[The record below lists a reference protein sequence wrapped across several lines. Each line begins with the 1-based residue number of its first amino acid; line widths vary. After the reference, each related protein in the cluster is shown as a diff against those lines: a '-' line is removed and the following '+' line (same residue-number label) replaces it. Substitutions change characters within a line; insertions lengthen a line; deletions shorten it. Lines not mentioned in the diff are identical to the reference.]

1 MFCNAQNENPLN
13 QTGDQRMTIIGRK
26 KNQMTTELFSYEKIS
41 QSLKGQP
48 HKFLLHISRQLVHL
62 GGWQPR
68 LSLSAIVSWAVIV
81 ALLVQTIAPTV
92 TAANNKSES
101 SSSKSKPVNSIFT
114 RGKGQNIVPQD
125 IAVEAATVRRLGSL
139 NGRIE
144 GSVRQLNAED
154 VTLNGGA
161 VITSALLVPGTPDV
175 RLNGNPNFGGTV
187 QGTGN
192 LAPSNYR
199 VTLNSNSTL
208 DRLVNRV
215 DPVQLPV
222 VTAPPAATGTR
233 DVSLNNASDSAGDF
247 ATLRDLT
254 LNGNAGTRTV
264 PPGTYRNFRANGNS
278 GFIFGVAGSSQP
290 SVYNLNALDLNGNAR
305 LQIAGAVILT
315 IGSQVS
321 LNGAVGS
328 SNDPLLLTLKVS
340 TGGVTLNGGASIY
353 GIVQAP
359 NGTVTINGNSLL
371 QGSVACDR
379 LTINGNGTLK
389 GTAGALTS
397 INPTTAVQGQTLT
410 VSLQGINTH
419 WIAGQTRASFGGEI
433 AVGSAAE
440 GEFGNLQVLGSS
452 SAVATLV
459 VSPTAALAPRTVRVT
474 TPVAGF
480 SEGAVEV
487 LIDAFTVTANP
498 APGAGTATVST
509 LAGSGVAGFTD
520 SNSTQAQFRNPAGI
534 AAGANDALYIADAGN
549 HSIRKIVADG
559 TVTTVAGNG
568 TTGFADGSGAAARF
582 NNPQGVAVD
591 ANGIVYVADSGN
603 HRIRRIA
610 ADGAVTTLAGDGT
623 AGLTNGQGAQA
634 RFNAPQGITVDNSGG
649 LYIADTGNN
658 VVRYLSATGEVST
671 VAGDGTVGAGDAP
684 ARFNSPVGVAFDGT
698 TLFVYLADSSN
709 HRIRRVTQGGSV
721 ITIAGAGRG
730 FADGTATQARFAD
743 PSGIAVDG
751 AGKLIVTEATNSL
764 LRMVDVVKATS
775 GAAGA
780 VTTIAGTG
788 GRGLTNGAGNV
799 ARFNTP
805 RGIVVLSSSAMIVA
819 DTGNN
824 VLRKITL
831 PPAITSFN
839 PVQSQTGQTITINGE
854 RFDGRAPANNIVK
867 FVRSAQAGGGTTQA
881 QVVTATRNQL
891 TVVIPQDATTGNITV
906 QTEGGTAV
914 SSTAFTIVVSPPVI
928 SDFNPKRGAV
938 GTQVTLFGNDLMVGA
953 ATPAVTF
960 AGANGARLNALV
972 NSANASQV
980 RVTVPN
986 AAVTGVIQLTNANGS
1001 AVTGQVFVVEGG
1013 ALDYQLTLA
1022 PTVASAVQRTNA
1034 TYVIY
1039 ATASSSS
1046 FSQLI
1051 RLSVSGLPAGV
1062 SASFEPEQIT
1072 GGATSTLKLNL
1083 ANANLAAGNYP
1094 FTISGSALVDGSDM
1108 IRNAAGSLTVVAA
1121 GQTTL
1126 SGRVM
1131 STDNEPVIGATVSLD
1146 GKTATTDAA
1155 GGFLLVGIIAG
1166 TDRPLMVDGRTAS
1179 APNRTYPIILEPATI
1194 AANQANINPYIFY
1207 LPPIDTQYEV
1217 TVIPNQNTVVS
1228 TPRLPGIKAVIPAG
1242 ANLRNRDGSPVTRVS
1257 ITPVPI
1263 DRTPAPIPANVTT
1276 SQVFTI
1282 QPGGAISD
1290 IAVPITYPNLS
1301 GANPGVRVDLYAF
1314 DHDLV
1319 KWYIYGYGRVSSDGR
1334 LIEPEID
1341 PATGRPYG
1349 LRTFSWYMAGT
1360 PTAGEGNPAEAD
1372 CGNKTG
1378 NPVDLSSGVKT
1389 ESMVEIAFG
1398 GARGGLALGHTF
1410 TTDLSGAGV
1419 VGRFGRGTKDNFDI
1433 RLTGTFEANGA
1444 GRMVMP
1450 EQVTG
1455 RLFSYAM
1462 TEADGSLLFTST
1474 ATIEQLG
1481 DVLKKFTDGT
1491 FAYRYVD
1498 GSVMRFDATGRLTAM
1513 VDTNGNTTT
1522 LTYTG
1527 ANLTQISDAVGRSIT
1542 LEYDSSNRINKA
1554 TDPLGR
1560 VWRYGYTGDIGLLAT
1575 VTDPLDHILRYGY
1588 EGSLLTSITDKRGNL
1603 VKEILYD
1610 VVNRRVIEQR
1620 FAEGKSEH
1628 YDYTLS
1634 GTTVTGVTITDSLGR
1649 KISRRFNPK
1658 GHTIEMTDALGQ
1670 SSRIERDLA
1679 TGLPIST
1686 IGACGCGEATQEF
1699 DARGNVTAM
1708 TDRLGQ
1714 TTRMEYEPVLN
1725 RLIKVTDKLGRI
1737 TLFAYDNRGNLVSLT
1752 DALNQVTT
1760 MAYDQYGELT
1770 SVTDPLGH
1778 TKRMEYDAQGNITG
1792 MIDALNHRTTL
1803 EYDGIGRMTAVM
1815 DELNHRSS
1823 LTYDALSRVL
1833 TLTDQTNATSIL
1845 TYDENGNLLTATNAN
1860 GNQVRKTYDEHN
1872 RITTLRD
1879 AMGNIGRI
1887 VYNSEDEITALISP
1901 LGRQTTYSYDKR
1913 GQIATMKDPMQGEVK
1928 FTYDNRGSVVAL
1940 SDQRGNTTTYSYD
1953 ELFRP
1958 VSMRDPLGR
1967 ESRVTYD
1974 AMNQV
1979 TESFDRLGRRVQ
1991 MVYDAIDRLT
2001 STVYADATVTYS
2013 YDAASRPMRIDDTQ
2027 SGFVSWNYDAGD
2039 RLLSETTVAGVVSYG
2054 YNIVDQLTSMTAADR
2069 QPVNYGYDAA
2079 GRLQSITQGSE
2090 SFTYAYDT
2098 ISRLTSFQRP
2108 NGVNTSYDYD
2118 ANGRLTHL
2126 LHQDAQSQPL
2136 EEYRYTYT
2144 ADSEIDSITSQNSL
2158 PLLPQAKNAS
2168 SANAANRVSQSGVA
2182 NYSFDNTGQTTSKTD
2197 ASGTTTY
2204 KWDARGRMTSAS
2216 LPDGQSVNYGYD
2228 ALGRRSSRTANGS
2241 TTSFLYDGMD
2251 VVLDKASD
2259 GSSVNYLGG
2268 FGVDDKLRQT
2278 SSASPNSPA
2287 YFLQDHLGSTVA
2299 LTDASGG
2306 VSERQQYEP
2315 FGASSGSG
2323 LTRYGY
2329 TGREKDGA
2337 TGLMYYRARWYDPQQ
2352 GRFLSQDPLGLR
2364 GGLNLYAYAG
2374 NDPVNVSDPFGLRG
2388 GPVNYARDPAH
2399 PEDWGINALD
2409 NTVSDI
2415 LDLDT
2420 VAEAGWALG
2429 DPCVDTFGRWM
2440 AGAYLA
2446 ARVAENLLGLGLA
2459 ARGGAATVKGGAGL
2473 VRRFG
2478 KGGYSINP
2486 IEWFRAKAIADRAID
2501 SGIAVKRVWGPS
2513 QVLVDGAGPRIELNR
2528 FASRT
2533 ASIEEYLH
2541 AKNVRRALGRG
2552 DSIAK
2557 VTSAETILLEELRTK
2572 SRMIRA
2578 AGSDYLGVKSLP
2590 VDTKGLIITLNEYRA
2605 QYETLLKSRPGP
2617 K

>member
-1 MFCNAQNENPLN
+1 
-13 QTGDQRMTIIGRK
+13 
-26 KNQMTTELFSYEKIS
+26 
-41 QSLKGQP
+41 
-48 HKFLLHISRQLVHL
+48 
-62 GGWQPR
+62 
-68 LSLSAIVSWAVIV
+68 
-81 ALLVQTIAPTV
+81 
-92 TAANNKSES
+92 
-101 SSSKSKPVNSIFT
+101 
-114 RGKGQNIVPQD
+114 
-125 IAVEAATVRRLGSL
+125 
-139 NGRIE
+139 
-144 GSVRQLNAED
+144 
-154 VTLNGGA
+154 
-161 VITSALLVPGTPDV
+161 
-175 RLNGNPNFGGTV
+175 V

-192 LAPSNYR
+192 AAPSNYR

-215 DPVQLPV
+215 DPVQLPT
-222 VTAPPAATGTR
+222 VTAPSATTGTR
-233 DVSLNNASDSAGDF
+233 DVTLNNANDSAGDF

-278 GFIFGVAGSSQP
+278 GFVFGVAGSSQP

-315 IGSQVS
+315 IASQVS

-328 SNDPLLLTLKVS
+328 SNDPLLLTLKIS
-340 TGGVTLNGGASIY
+340 TGGLTLNGGASLY

-410 VSLQGINTH
+410 VTLQGINTH

-433 AVGSAAE
+433 AVGGAAE
-440 GEFGNLQVLGSS
+440 GEFGNIQVLSSS

-509 LAGSGVAGFTD
+509 LAGSGVAGLTD
-520 SNSTQAQFRNPAGI
+520 GNSTQAQFRNPAGI
-534 AAGANDALYIADAGN
+534 AAGANDSLYIADAGN
-549 HSIRKIVADG
+549 HSIRKIAADG
-559 TVTTVAGNG
+559 TVTTIAGNG
-568 TTGFADGSGAAARF
+568 TAGFADGSATAARF
-582 NNPQGVAVD
+582 NNPQGVAID
-591 ANGIVYVADSGN
+591 ANGIVYVADTGN

-634 RFNAPQGITVDNSGG
+634 RFNAPQGIAADNSGG
-649 LYIADTGNN
+649 LYVADTGNN
-658 VVRYLSATGEVST
+658 VVRYISATGDVST
-671 VAGDGTVGAGDAP
+671 IAGDGTVGAGDAP

-709 HRIRRVTQGGSV
+709 HRIRRLTQGGSV

-743 PSGIAVDG
+743 PSGIAIDG

-788 GRGLTNGAGNV
+788 ERGLTNGAGNI
-799 ARFNTP
+799 ARFNMP
-805 RGIVVLSSSAMIVA
+805 RGVVVMPSSAMIVA

-824 VLRKITL
+824 LLRKITL
-831 PPAITSFN
+831 PPAISSFN

-854 RFDGRAPANNIVK
+854 RFDGRAPVNNIVK
-867 FVRSAQAGGGTTQA
+867 FARSAQAGGGTTQA
-881 QVVTATRNQL
+881 QVVSATRSQL
-891 TVVIPQDATTGNITV
+891 TVLVPQDATTGNVTV

-914 SSTAFTIVVSPPVI
+914 SATVFTVAVAPPVI

-980 RVTVPN
+980 CVTVPN
-986 AAVTGVIQLTNANGS
+986 AAVTGIIQLTNANGS
-1001 AVTGQVFVVEGG
+1001 AVTSQAFVVEGG

-1022 PTVASAVQRTNA
+1022 PTVAVAVQRTNA
-1034 TYVIY
+1034 TFVIY

-1062 SASFEPEQIT
+1062 TATFEPEQIT

-1094 FTISGSALVDGSDM
+1094 FTISGNALVDGSDM
-1108 IRNAAGSLTVVAA
+1108 IRTAAGSLTVVAA

-1155 GGFLLVGIIAG
+1155 GSFLLVGIIAG
-1166 TDRPLMVDGRTAS
+1166 VDRPLMVDGRTAS

-1207 LPPIDTQYEV
+1207 LPSIDTQYEV

-1228 TPRLPGIKAVIPAG
+1228 TPRLPGVKAIIPAG

-1276 SQVFTI
+1276 AQVFTI

-1290 IAVPITYPNLS
+1290 IPVPITYPNLS

-1341 PATGRPYG
+1341 PATGRAYG
-1349 LRTFSWYMAGT
+1349 LITFFWYMAGT
-1360 PTAGEGNPAEAD
+1360 PTADEGNPAEAD

-1389 ESMVEIAFG
+1389 EAMIDIAFG
-1398 GARGGLALGHTF
+1398 GARGGAALGRIF

-1450 EQVTG
+1450 DQVTG

-1462 TEADGSLLFTST
+1462 TEADGTLDFTTT
-1474 ATIEQLG
+1474 ATTGQLG
-1481 DVLKKFTDGT
+1481 DVLKKLTDGT
-1491 FAYRYVD
+1491 FEYRYTD
-1498 GSVMRFDATGRLTAM
+1498 GSVMRFNANGLLSAM
-1513 VDTNGNTTT
+1513 VDTNSNTTT

-1527 ANLTQISDAVGRSIT
+1527 TNLTQITDAVGRSIT
-1542 LEYDSSNRINKA
+1542 LEYDSSNRIIKA
-1554 TDPLGR
+1554 TDPIGR
-1560 VWRYGYTGDIGLLAT
+1560 VWRYGYTPDIGLLAT
-1575 VTDPLDHILRYGY
+1575 VTDPLDQVLRYGY
-1588 EGSLLTSITDKRGNL
+1588 EGSLLISITDERGNL
-1603 VKEILYD
+1603 VKEIVYD
-1610 VVNRRVIEQR
+1610 VVNRRVLEQR

-1649 KISRRFNPK
+1649 KMSRRFNSR
-1658 GHTIEMTDALGQ
+1658 GHTIEMTDELGQ

-1679 TGLPIST
+1679 TELPTAT
-1686 IGACGCGEATQEF
+1686 IGPCGCGEATREF
-1699 DARGNVTAM
+1699 DGRGNVTAV

-1725 RLIKVTDKLGRI
+1725 RLVKMTDKLGRI
-1737 TLFAYDNRGNLVSLT
+1737 SHLAYDSRGNLVSVT
-1752 DALNQVTT
+1752 DALNQV
-1760 MAYDQYGELT
+1760 AILGYDQYGQLT
-1770 SVTDPLGH
+1770 SATDPLGH
-1778 TKRMEYDAQGNITG
+1778 TRHLEYDGQGNITG
-1792 MIDALNHRTTL
+1792 VLDSLNHRTGY
-1803 EYDGIGRMTAVM
+1803 EYDAIGRMTAIT
-1815 DELNHRSS
+1815 DALSRRS
-1823 LTYDALSRVL
+1823 TVQYDALSRVL
-1833 TLTDQTNATSIL
+1833 RVTNSANIT
-1845 TYDENGNLLTATNAN
+1845 TRFEYDAN
-1860 GNQVRKTYDEHN
+1860 GNQTSVTDALDRVWRRAFDLRNRLASVTDPLQRTVRY
-1872 RITTLRD
+1872 
-1879 AMGNIGRI
+1879 G
-1887 VYNSEDEITALISP
+1887 YNTEDELIRVTSP
-1901 LGRQTTYSYDKR
+1901 SGRAEQYIYDQRGQVTTY
-1913 GQIATMKDPMQGEVK
+1913 IDPLNGMVK
-1928 FTYDNRGSVVAL
+1928 FSHGNRGNLMSVQ
-1940 SDQRGNTTTYSYD
+1940 DERGNTTTYDYD
-1953 ELFRP
+1953 ELYRP
-1958 VSMRDPLGR
+1958 TIRRDSFGRALRVKYDSMNN
-1967 ESRVTYD
+1967 VVAIT
-1974 AMNQV
+1974 
-1979 TESFDRLGRRVQ
+1979 DRLGRTTQ
-1991 MVYDAIDRLT
+1991 MRYDAINQMT
-2001 STVYADATVTYS
+2001 QATYADAVVDYTFDV
-2013 YDAASRPMRIDDTQ
+2013 ASRLTRIDDSQ
-2027 SGFVSWNYDAGD
+2027 SGFVSWTYDEAN
-2039 RLLSETTVAGVVSYG
+2039 RVTSETMPAGVVSYD
-2054 YNIVDQLTSMTAADR
+2054 YNATNQVTSMTAADR
-2069 QPVNYGYDAA
+2069 QPVNYGYDTA
-2079 GRLQSITQGSE
+2079 GRLQTINQSLET
-2090 SFTYAYDT
+2090 FTYAYDSL
-2098 ISRLTSFQRP
+2098 SR
-2108 NGVNTSYDYD
+2108 
-2118 ANGRLTHL
+2118 
-2126 LHQDAQSQPL
+2126 
-2136 EEYRYTYT
+2136 
-2144 ADSEIDSITSQNSL
+2144 
-2158 PLLPQAKNAS
+2158 
-2168 SANAANRVSQSGVA
+2168 
-2182 NYSFDNTGQTTSKTD
+2182 
-2197 ASGTTTY
+2197 
-2204 KWDARGRMTSAS
+2204 M
-2216 LPDGQSVNYGYD
+2216 
-2228 ALGRRSSRTANGS
+2228 
-2241 TTSFLYDGMD
+2241 
-2251 VVLDKASD
+2251 
-2259 GSSVNYLGG
+2259 
-2268 FGVDDKLRQT
+2268 
-2278 SSASPNSPA
+2278 
-2287 YFLQDHLGSTVA
+2287 
-2299 LTDASGG
+2299 
-2306 VSERQQYEP
+2306 
-2315 FGASSGSG
+2315 
-2323 LTRYGY
+2323 
-2329 TGREKDGA
+2329 
-2337 TGLMYYRARWYDPQQ
+2337 
-2352 GRFLSQDPLGLR
+2352 
-2364 GGLNLYAYAG
+2364 
-2374 NDPVNVSDPFGLRG
+2374 
-2388 GPVNYARDPAH
+2388 
-2399 PEDWGINALD
+2399 
-2409 NTVSDI
+2409 
-2415 LDLDT
+2415 
-2420 VAEAGWALG
+2420 
-2429 DPCVDTFGRWM
+2429 
-2440 AGAYLA
+2440 
-2446 ARVAENLLGLGLA
+2446 
-2459 ARGGAATVKGGAGL
+2459 
-2473 VRRFG
+2473 RRF
-2478 KGGYSINP
+2478 
-2486 IEWFRAKAIADRAID
+2486 
-2501 SGIAVKRVWGPS
+2501 
-2513 QVLVDGAGPRIELNR
+2513 
-2528 FASRT
+2528 
-2533 ASIEEYLH
+2533 
-2541 AKNVRRALGRG
+2541 
-2552 DSIAK
+2552 
-2557 VTSAETILLEELRTK
+2557 
-2572 SRMIRA
+2572 
-2578 AGSDYLGVKSLP
+2578 
-2590 VDTKGLIITLNEYRA
+2590 
-2605 QYETLLKSRPGP
+2605 
-2617 K
+2617 